1 MMYDTRMLAA
11 KAPGVLKPLARNW
24 SVSAVY
30 TLQSGQPYSAY
41 LGRDLNGD
49 GNAFNDLAPGTARNQ
64 YRLPWRAS
72 IDPRIARDFHVG
84 ARGKVSLI
92 WEAFNVTNRP
102 NYGAVDDTVYTAGGE
117 GLRLNGPLG
126 TTAPADG
133 RVTQLAVRVMF

>member
-1 MMYDTRMLAA
+1 
-11 KAPGVLKPLARNW
+11 
-24 SVSAVY
+24 
-30 TLQSGQPYSAY
+30 
-41 LGRDLNGD
+41 
-49 GNAFNDLAPGTARNQ
+49 
-64 YRLPWRAS
+64 
-72 IDPRIARDFHVG
+72 
-84 ARGKVSLI
+84 LI